1 MKSKISQGN
10 GPHANHKLL
19 LLSMSKIDLLD
30 IYSSKPEGRVSVT
43 YITYCHWKTKF
54 VLVSHLISQYGLF
67 KVH

>member
-1 MKSKISQGN
+1 MLYYSQGI
-10 GPHANHKLL
+10 GTHANHKLL
-19 LLSMSKIDLLD
+19 LMSMSKIVLLE

-43 YITYCHWKTKF
+43 YVTYCHWKTKS